1 MEVKAEEKLTKSRI
15 KLVIE
20 ISQKELEKFINQA
33 YQEIS
38 QNLKIPGFR
47 PGKAPKFLIEQEVGN
62 DQIQQKIL
70 EIALPN
76 TYYQAIKE
84 NKILP
89 IGPPEIKLIK
99 FVPQELLVYE
109 AIISVIPEI
118 DLGDYKDKI
127 KKSGLKLKKPKIT
140 SQQIEAVIKNLQR
153 QKAKI
158 KKVQRPSKKGDRV
171 EIDFEVFIE
180 GKKIDEAS
188 SKNYPLIIG
197 EGVMIPGFEENLIG
211 LKKDEEKKF
220 SLKFPDEF
228 FKKELAGK
236 KADFKVKIKE
246 IHELDLPQVDDK
258 FAQGIGVK
266 DLKTLKSDIE
276 KSLFEDLL
284 KQNRIDFQEKMID
297 KLIGDV
303 EIDVPIVLI
312 QEEIDSMIKNLE
324 KRLSNTGITLE
335 RYLEQIKKTKEDL
348 KKEWQPEAEKRIK
361 IALILDKIAR
371 KENIKV
377 SEEEIDKECENILN
391 SAPKEER
398 DKLEKEL
405 VSPDQRKYI
414 KNIIKNKKVIEFL
427 ENLILK

>member
-1 MEVKAEEKLTKSRI
+1 MKVKAEEKLTKSRI

-20 ISQKELEKFINQA
+20 INQKELEKFINQA

-38 QNLKIPGFR
+38 QSLKIPGFR

-62 DQIQQKIL
+62 EQIQQKIL

-89 IGPPEIKLIK
+89 IGPPEIKLTK

-109 AIISVIPEI
+109 AIISVIPEV
-118 DLGDYKDKI
+118 DLGDYKNKI
-127 KKSGLKLKKPKIT
+127 KKSGLKLKEPKIT
-140 SQQIEAVIKNLQR
+140 SQQIEAVIKNLQKQR
-153 QKAKI
+153 AKI

-171 EIDFEVFIE
+171 EIDFDVFVE

-197 EGVMIPGFEENLIG
+197 EGIMIPGFEENLIG
-211 LKKDEEKKF
+211 LKQDEEKKF

-236 KADFKVKIKE
+236 KADFKVKVKE
-246 IHELDLPQVDDK
+246 VHELDLPQVDDK
-258 FAQGIGVK
+258 FAQEIGVK

-284 KQNRIDFQEKMID
+284 KQNKIDFQEKMID
-297 KLIGDV
+297 KLIKDI
-303 EIDVPIVLI
+303 EIDIPIVLI

-324 KRLSNTGITLE
+324 QRLSNTGITLE

-361 IALILDKIAR
+361 IALILDKIAQ

-391 SAPKEER
+391 SAPKEEK
-398 DKLEKEL
+398 DKLKKEL
-405 VSPDQRKYI
+405 VSPDRRKYI